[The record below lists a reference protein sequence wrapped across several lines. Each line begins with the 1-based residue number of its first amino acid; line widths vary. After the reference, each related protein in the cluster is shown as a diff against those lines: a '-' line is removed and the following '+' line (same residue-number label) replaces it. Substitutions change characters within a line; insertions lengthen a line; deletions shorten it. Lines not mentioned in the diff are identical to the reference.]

1 MAKPLHK
8 ILSTLTICAALTLSF
23 ANPITAGTEASKS
36 YPYTGAVSGD
46 SVRLRT
52 GPSTGHAIAGVVT
65 KADELIV
72 LEEKDGWLKIRM
84 PASEQ
89 CWISKQFVTLEGD
102 QAKVTAKNVNLRIR
116 PNTNNVPV
124 GQVSTSTLT
133 AVTEKGSVVEKDGYV
148 RVVPP
153 AEATLWIA
161 SQFVSFKAAAST
173 ASKNDTPIAA
183 KSEPK
188 RALTEEEK
196 AAKELEEERE
206 VFKQL
211 ELEVAARLERKGD
224 KELAEMRV
232 LMEQFSETTT
242 QDTIRESAKTWVKK
256 IDALDKA
263 LADAAKTEAARKAA
277 AERAEKIR
285 AERDAERKK
294 VLDEV
299 RALLKKPEAKA
310 ADTWLAKGFVAD
322 HNRKATIPAS
332 HQLVDANGNVLYYI
346 RWDGGDL
353 KGLWDKHVAISG
365 TIKTYAGWEKPVII
379 ISNAKE
385 VPEERG

>member
-133 AVTEKGSVVEKDGYV
+133 AVTEKGSVVPAGESSGRSNG
-148 RVVPP
+148 RV
-153 AEATLWIA
+153 
-161 SQFVSFKAAAST
+161 
-173 ASKNDTPIAA
+173 
-183 KSEPK
+183 
-188 RALTEEEK
+188 
-196 AAKELEEERE
+196 
-206 VFKQL
+206 
-211 ELEVAARLERKGD
+211 KG
-224 KELAEMRV
+224 V
-232 LMEQFSETTT
+232 G
-242 QDTIRESAKTWVKK
+242 
-256 IDALDKA
+256 
-263 LADAAKTEAARKAA
+263 LADNQRVGILA
-277 AERAEKIR
+277 AEGVGDGDGIR
-285 AERDAERKK
+285 AGAE
-294 VLDEV
+294 VG
-299 RALLKKPEAKA
+299 ALRGGLA
-310 ADTWLAKGFVAD
+310 AG
-322 HNRKATIPAS
+322 
-332 HQLVDANGNVLYYI
+332 
-346 RWDGGDL
+346 
-353 KGLWDKHVAISG
+353 
-365 TIKTYAGWEKPVII
+365 
-379 ISNAKE
+379 
-385 VPEERG
+385 PEEGVGGLAQGSI